1 MMINRPKRNVM
12 MFRYINM
19 KLSQQVLYY
28 AYNFTLALFLTFTLS
43 PLEPGWHLM
52 PPDDDGWFIGSIQ
65 ASQNGPV
72 CYCLRQ
78 IV

>member
-1 MMINRPKRNVM
+1 M

-43 PLEPGWHLM
+43 PLEPG
-52 PPDDDGWFIGSIQ
+52 
-65 ASQNGPV
+65 
-72 CYCLRQ
+72 
-78 IV
+78 